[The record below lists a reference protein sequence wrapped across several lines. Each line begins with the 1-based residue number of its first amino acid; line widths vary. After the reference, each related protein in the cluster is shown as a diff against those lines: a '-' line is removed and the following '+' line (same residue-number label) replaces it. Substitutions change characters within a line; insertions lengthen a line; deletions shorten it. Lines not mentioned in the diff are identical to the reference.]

1 MDNSTLLTLVV
12 TSSFDATT
20 DVLLRNSAIPIERIF
35 RLNYDLISDYTISV
49 TPSALTIVDPVGR
62 VADLSSIH
70 KCYLRK
76 FERKITEKC
85 QDKYADE
92 ELWYVI
98 RSIIHQLWSL
108 GHVVLVEPGAETT
121 RLDKLTQLR
130 IACRYFPIADWEFCF
145 RSRSAFTSSVVVKSL
160 SRGKI
165 GEQVLYANRVEPAE
179 LDVQWP
185 WFQQEIVEAEYDVTV
200 VYVRGKQFT
209 YRLDRRQIVA
219 SGRVDWKSD
228 RAAKG
233 LQTWEYIELP
243 ESVSAR
249 ISSFMQEIKLDFG
262 RLDFLMRKNGELV
275 FLEVNP
281 NGQFAWLDLEDSRGL
296 ITAVCNEIS
305 PLTPLHP
312 IKYNPFL

>member
-1 MDNSTLLTLVV
+1 VGRSKPLTLVV

-20 DVLLRNSAIPIERIF
+20 DVLLRNSTIPIERVF
-35 RLNYDLISDYTISV
+35 RLNYDLVSEYTISV
-49 TPSALTIVDPVGR
+49 TESAFMIVDPIGR
-62 VADLSSIH
+62 VADLASTY

-76 FERKITEKC
+76 FERKITDDY

-92 ELWYVI
+92 ELWYLVRAI
-98 RSIIHQLWSL
+98 VHQLWSL
-108 GHVVLVEPGAETT
+108 GRVVLVEPGAETT

-130 IACRYFPIADWEFCF
+130 IAHRHFQVPNWEFCF
-145 RSRSAFTSSVVVKSL
+145 RSRSAFTSPVVVKSL

-165 GEQVLYANRVEPAE
+165 GEKVLYANRVEPTG

-200 VYVRGKQFT
+200 VYVRGKQFA
-209 YRLDRRQIVA
+209 YRLDRREIIA

-228 RAAKG
+228 RANKG
-233 LQTWEYIELP
+233 LQTWEYLELP
-243 ESVSAR
+243 ASASAV
-249 ISSFMQEIKLDFG
+249 ISSLMHDMKLDFG
-262 RLDFLMRKNGELV
+262 RLDFLMRNNGELV

-281 NGQFAWLDLEDSRGL
+281 NGQFAWLDLDDSRGL

-305 PLTPLHP
+305 PVTPLNP
-312 IKYNPFL
+312 IKYSPFL